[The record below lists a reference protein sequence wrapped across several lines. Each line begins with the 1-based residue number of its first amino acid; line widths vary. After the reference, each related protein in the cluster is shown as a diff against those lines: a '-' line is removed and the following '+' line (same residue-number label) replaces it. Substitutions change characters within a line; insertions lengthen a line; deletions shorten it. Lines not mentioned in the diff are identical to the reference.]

1 MPKKGTRKMKSR
13 LRSKSKKLFKMVQV
27 PILNLMKK
35 IEQKTTRKKRASPKK
50 KRQTKRKRKSKLKSK
65 KEAEVRWIST

>member
-35 IEQKTTRKKRASPKK
+35 IEQKTTRKKHASPKK
-50 KRQTKRKRKSKLKSK
+50 IRQNK
-65 KEAEVRWIST
+65 KKKKKKGKKQKGG

>member
-1 MPKKGTRKMKSR
+1 MPKKATRKAKSR

-35 IEQKTTRKKRASPKK
+35 IEQKTTRKKHASPKK
-50 KRQTKRKRKSKLKSK
+50 IRQNK
-65 KEAEVRWIST
+65 KKKKKQGKKQKGG

>member
-50 KRQTKRKRKSKLKSK
+50 KLQNKRKKKKQTKKQKGG
-65 KEAEVRWIST
+65 